1 MTLNTIIA
9 DLKKSGVNSKQKV
22 ISKLENLDLKELQE
36 LKRDVQEKI
45 NKEKEN
51 AKWLAKKNYRFE
63 GKVHEMR
70 DTLNLLQEIMKRE
83 KNNKGDQ
90 D

>member
-1 MTLNTIIA
+1 MILNTIIA

-51 AKWLAKKNYRFE
+51 AIWS
-63 GKVHEMR
+63 
-70 DTLNLLQEIMKRE
+70 
-83 KNNKGDQ
+83 
-90 D
+90 

>member
-1 MTLNTIIA
+1 MMTCRFRSGEYMTIQTIIT
-9 DLKKSGVNSKQKV
+9 DLKKSGCNSKLTV

-51 AKWLAKKNYRFE
+51 A
-63 GKVHEMR
+63 
-70 DTLNLLQEIMKRE
+70 I
-83 KNNKGDQ
+83 
-90 D
+90 